1 MSDHALPNLLLN
13 NFSGDYLLRLPADF
27 YKSAKLYL
35 SIAEIKKIQKAYS
48 VAYYAH
54 ENQKR
59 RDGSNYITHPV
70 AVAKILLNLKMDSD
84 SICSAL
90 MHDVLEDCDVTKN
103 DLKTLFGLS
112 VADIVDGVSKLGK
125 LDITSRNE
133 RDANNLQK
141 MMLAMSKDVR
151 VVLVKIC
158 DRLHNMRTIEHL
170 PRYKQIQK
178 SKETIELY
186 GPLAIRI
193 GMQDI
198 RAELEDL
205 AFRCIHPLR
214 ATMLES
220 AINKSSGG
228 RKKIVTKIRKE
239 LKKHLKS
246 NGIERVGVKGREKN
260 IYSIYRK
267 IKSKHKPFSEILDVY
282 GFRILV
288 DSVDECYRALGIIH
302 NYFSPIENKF
312 KDYIAIPKTNGYQAL
327 HTSLL
332 ALDAFPIEVQ
342 IQTRSMWA
350 TANMGIAAHWSYKTD
365 DDAGIGTGLR
375 ASRWLSSLIDLQK
388 KSSNPTEFADSL
400 KKDLDS
406 EEVYLF
412 SPKGDI
418 YALKAGATPI
428 DFAYEVHTGLGDSIV
443 GCKVNRREAP
453 LNVELESGQT
463 VEIITSSKTVEADP
477 AWLNFVVTGKARSG
491 IRARLRNQKVSSARK
506 AGKFMLESELQ
517 RSGKSLKDYRG
528 STLKRVLDS
537 IGVSSLNKLLTEL
550 GSGKRTGNI
559 VAERFYSGLKIRKD
573 TDAKKIKPVFIHD
586 NHIEG
591 VSVVFAKCC
600 HPVYKDPV
608 IAHSDTERGI
618 VIHHKRC
625 KQVAPFISKD
635 PRYIP
640 GKWAVNTKTHVYT
653 AKINIVTIDEM
664 GVLADLVSVFTKAG
678 INIEQINTK
687 NIDSTFASFEMEV
700 DVEDL
705 EELNNIMLKIRS
717 KKITTSCTRLINEK

>member
-1 MSDHALPNLLLN
+1 LSESVLPNHLI
-13 NFSGDYLLRLPADF
+13 NFSDKSLLKLPSSL
-27 YKSAKLYL
+27 YKTCKTYL
-35 SIAEIKKIQKAYS
+35 SSEDIKKIQKAYS
-48 VAYYAH
+48 FAFYAH
-54 ENQKR
+54 MGQKR
-59 RDGSNYITHPV
+59 KDGSDYITHPV
-70 AVAKILLNLKMDSD
+70 AVTEILLELKMDCD
-84 SICSAL
+84 SVCSAL
-90 MHDVLEDCDVTKN
+90 MHDVLEDCNVQKSNLAKMFGDDV
-103 DLKTLFGLS
+103 
-112 VADIVDGVSKLGK
+112 AHIVDGVSKLGK
-125 LDITSRNE
+125 IDHKNIAEKN
-133 RDANNLQK
+133 ANNLQK
-141 MMLAMSKDVR
+141 MALAMANDVR
-151 VVLVKIC
+151 VILVKLC
-158 DRLHNMRTIEHL
+158 DRLHNMRTIEFV
-170 PRYKQIQK
+170 PRKKQIQK
-178 SKETIELY
+178 SKETLDLY
-186 GPLAIRI
+186 GPLALRV
-193 GMQDI
+193 GMQDM
-198 RAELEDL
+198 RAELEDR
-205 AFRCIHPLR
+205 AFKCLHPMR
-214 ATMLES
+214 ADLLKS
-220 AINKSSGG
+220 AIKTSSGG
-228 RKKIVTKIRKE
+228 RKKIVQKIRKE
-239 LKKHLKS
+239 LKSRLKS
-246 NGIERVGVKGREKN
+246 NGIEDAGVKGREKN
-260 IYSIYRK
+260 LYSIYNK
-267 IKSKHKPFSEILDVY
+267 IKTKHKPFSEILDVY

-288 DSVDECYRALGIIH
+288 DSVDDCYRSLGIIH

-332 ALDAFPIEVQ
+332 ALNAFPIEVQ

-365 DDAGIGTGLR
+365 DEAGIGSGLR

-388 KSSNPTEFADSL
+388 KSSNPSEFADSL

-428 DFAYEVHTGLGDSIV
+428 DFAYEVHTGLGNSIV

-491 IRARLRNQKVSSARK
+491 VRARLRTQKVSSARK

-559 VAERFYSGLKIRKD
+559 VAERFYSGLKIRKEKD
-573 TDAKKIKPVFIHD
+573 SKKIKPVFIHD

-640 GKWAVNTKTHVYT
+640 GKWAVNTKTLVYT
-653 AKINIVTIDEM
+653 AKINIVTIDQM

-678 INIEQINTK
+678 LNIEQINTK

-705 EELNNIMLKIRS
+705 EELNNVMLKIRS

>member
-1 MSDHALPNLLLN
+1 LSESVLPNHLI
-13 NFSGDYLLRLPADF
+13 NFSDKSLLKLPSSL
-27 YKSAKLYL
+27 YKTCKTYL
-35 SIAEIKKIQKAYS
+35 SSEDIKKIQKAYS
-48 VAYYAH
+48 FAFYAH
-54 ENQKR
+54 MGQKR
-59 RDGSNYITHPV
+59 KDGSDYITHPV
-70 AVAKILLNLKMDSD
+70 AVTEILLELKMDCD
-84 SICSAL
+84 SVCSAL
-90 MHDVLEDCDVTKN
+90 MHDVLEDCNVQKSN
-103 DLKTLFGLS
+103 LAKMFGDN
-112 VADIVDGVSKLGK
+112 VAHIVDGVSKLGK
-125 LDITSRNE
+125 IDHKNIAEKN
-133 RDANNLQK
+133 ANNLQK
-141 MMLAMSKDVR
+141 MALAMANDVR
-151 VVLVKIC
+151 VILVKLC
-158 DRLHNMRTIEHL
+158 DRLHNMRTIEFV
-170 PRYKQIQK
+170 PRKKQIQK
-178 SKETIELY
+178 SKETLDLY
-186 GPLAIRI
+186 GPLALRV
-193 GMQDI
+193 GMQDM
-198 RAELEDL
+198 RAELEDR
-205 AFRCIHPLR
+205 AFKCLHPMR
-214 ATMLES
+214 ADLLKS
-220 AINKSSGG
+220 AIKTSSGG
-228 RKKIVTKIRKE
+228 RKKIVQKIRKE
-239 LKKHLKS
+239 LKSRLKS
-246 NGIERVGVKGREKN
+246 NGIEDAGVKGREKN
-260 IYSIYRK
+260 LYSIYNK
-267 IKSKHKPFSEILDVY
+267 IKTKHKPFSEILDVY

-288 DSVDECYRALGIIH
+288 DSVDDCYRSLGIIH

-332 ALDAFPIEVQ
+332 ALNAFPIEVQ

-365 DDAGIGTGLR
+365 DEAGIGSGLR

-428 DFAYEVHTGLGDSIV
+428 DFAYEVHTGLGNSIV

-491 IRARLRNQKVSSARK
+491 VRAKLRTQKVSSARK

-559 VAERFYSGLKIRKD
+559 VAERFYSGLKIRKEKD
-573 TDAKKIKPVFIHD
+573 SKKIKPVFIHD

-640 GKWAVNTKTHVYT
+640 GKWAVNTKTLVYT
-653 AKINIVTIDEM
+653 AKINIVTIDQM

-678 INIEQINTK
+678 LNIEQINTK

-705 EELNNIMLKIRS
+705 EELNNVMLKIRS

>member
-1 MSDHALPNLLLN
+1 MSESVLPNHLI
-13 NFSGDYLLRLPADF
+13 NFSDKSLLKLPSPLYKACKTYLN
-27 YKSAKLYL
+27 SE
-35 SIAEIKKIQKAYS
+35 EIKKIQKAYS
-48 VAYYAH
+48 FAFYAH
-54 ENQKR
+54 TGQKR
-59 RDGSNYITHPV
+59 KDGSDYITHPV
-70 AVAKILLNLKMDSD
+70 AVTEILLELKMDSD
-84 SICSAL
+84 SICAAL
-90 MHDVLEDCDVTKN
+90 MHDVLEDCNVQKSNLAKMFGDDV
-103 DLKTLFGLS
+103 
-112 VADIVDGVSKLGK
+112 AHIVDGVSKLGK
-125 LDITSRNE
+125 IDHKNIADKN
-133 RDANNLQK
+133 ANNLQK
-141 MMLAMSKDVR
+141 MALAMANDVR
-151 VVLVKIC
+151 VILVKLC
-158 DRLHNMRTIEHL
+158 DRLHNMRTIEFV
-170 PRYKQIQK
+170 PRKKQIQK
-178 SKETIELY
+178 SKETLDLY
-186 GPLAIRI
+186 GPLALRV

-198 RAELEDL
+198 RAELEDR
-205 AFRCIHPLR
+205 AFKCLHPMR
-214 ATMLES
+214 ADLLEN
-220 AINKSSGG
+220 AIKSSSGG
-228 RKKIVTKIRKE
+228 RKKIVQKIRKE
-239 LKKHLKS
+239 LKSRLKS
-246 NGIERVGVKGREKN
+246 NGIEDAGVKGREKN
-260 IYSIYRK
+260 LYSIYNK
-267 IKSKHKPFSEILDVY
+267 IKTKHKPFSEILDVY

-288 DSVDECYRALGIIH
+288 DSVDDCYRSLGIIH

-350 TANMGIAAHWSYKTD
+350 TANMGVAAHWSYKTD

-388 KSSNPTEFADSL
+388 KSSNPSEFADSL

-463 VEIITSSKTVEADP
+463 VEIITSSKIVEADP

-491 IRARLRNQKVSSARK
+491 IRSRLRTQKVSSARK

-640 GKWAVNTKTHVYT
+640 GKWAVNTKTLVYT

-664 GVLADLVSVFTKAG
+664 GVLADLISVFTNAG
-678 INIEQINTK
+678 LNIEQINTK

-705 EELNNIMLKIRS
+705 EELNNVMLKIRS

>member
-1 MSDHALPNLLLN
+1 MSESVLPNHLI
-13 NFSGDYLLRLPADF
+13 NFSDKSLLKLPSSL
-27 YKSAKLYL
+27 YKTCKTYL
-35 SIAEIKKIQKAYS
+35 SSEDIKKIQKAYS
-48 VAYYAH
+48 FAFYAH
-54 ENQKR
+54 MGQKR
-59 RDGSNYITHPV
+59 KDGSDYITHPV
-70 AVAKILLNLKMDSD
+70 AVTEILLELKMDCD
-84 SICSAL
+84 SVCSAL
-90 MHDVLEDCDVTKN
+90 MHDVLEDCNVQKSNLAKMFGDDV
-103 DLKTLFGLS
+103 
-112 VADIVDGVSKLGK
+112 AHIVDGVSKLGK
-125 LDITSRNE
+125 IDHKNIAEKN
-133 RDANNLQK
+133 ANNLQK
-141 MMLAMSKDVR
+141 MALAMANDVR
-151 VVLVKIC
+151 VILVKLC
-158 DRLHNMRTIEHL
+158 DRLHNMRTIEFV
-170 PRYKQIQK
+170 PRKKQIQK
-178 SKETIELY
+178 SKETLDLY
-186 GPLAIRI
+186 GPLALRV
-193 GMQDI
+193 GMQDM
-198 RAELEDL
+198 RAELEDR
-205 AFRCIHPLR
+205 AFKCLHPMR
-214 ATMLES
+214 ADLLKS
-220 AINKSSGG
+220 AIKTSSGG
-228 RKKIVTKIRKE
+228 RKKIVQKIRKE
-239 LKKHLKS
+239 LKSRLKS
-246 NGIERVGVKGREKN
+246 NGIEDAGVKGREKN
-260 IYSIYRK
+260 LYSIYNK
-267 IKSKHKPFSEILDVY
+267 IKTKHKPFSEILDVY

-288 DSVDECYRALGIIH
+288 DSVDDCYRSLGIIH

-332 ALDAFPIEVQ
+332 ALNAFPIEVQ

-365 DDAGIGTGLR
+365 DNAGIGKGLR

-388 KSSNPTEFADSL
+388 KSSNSSEFADSL

-428 DFAYEVHTGLGDSIV
+428 DFAYEVHTGLGNSIV

-491 IRARLRNQKVSSARK
+491 VRARLRTQKVSSARK

-559 VAERFYSGLKIRKD
+559 VAERFYSGLKIRKEKD
-573 TDAKKIKPVFIHD
+573 SKRIKPVFIHD

-640 GKWAVNTKTHVYT
+640 GKWAVNTKTLVYT
-653 AKINIVTIDEM
+653 AKINIVTIDQM

-678 INIEQINTK
+678 LNIEQINTK

-705 EELNNIMLKIRS
+705 EELNNVMLKIRS

>member
-1 MSDHALPNLLLN
+1 LSDHALPNLLLN

-302 NYFSPIENKF
+302 NYFSPIESRF
-312 KDYIAIPKTNGYQAL
+312 KDYIAIPKSNGYQAL

-332 ALDAFPIEVQ
+332 ALNAFPIEVQ
-342 IQTRSMWA
+342 IQTR
-350 TANMGIAAHWSYKTD
+350 NMYSIASFGIAAHWQYKTKED
-365 DDAGIGTGLR
+365 DISSGLR
-375 ASRWLSSLIDLQK
+375 ATKWLTGLVDLQK
-388 KSSNPTEFADSL
+388 KTNNPSEFAQSI
-400 KKDLDS
+400 KTDLDS
-406 EEVYLF
+406 NEVFLF
-412 SPKGDI
+412 SPKGEI
-418 YALKAGATPI
+418 YALRKGSTPI
-428 DFAYEVHTGLGDSIV
+428 DFAYEVHTDLGDNII
-443 GCKVNRREAP
+443 GCKVNRNEVP
-453 LNVELESGQT
+453 LNIELETGQT
-463 VEIITSSKTVEADP
+463 VEIIASKKSSELDP
-477 AWLNFVVTGKARSG
+477 SWLNYVVTSKARSA
-491 IRARLRNQKVSSARK
+491 IRARLRKQKISDARK
-506 AGKFMLESELQ
+506 AGKVMLETELKRGGSSLSE
-517 RSGKSLKDYRG
+517 YRG
-528 STLKRVLDS
+528 SSLKKILDS
-537 IGVSSLNKLLTEL
+537 IGVTSLNKLLTDL
-550 GSGKRTGNI
+550 GLGKRTGSI
-559 VAERFYSGLKIRKD
+559 IAERFYSGLQIREGIKEVNPVLILDNKI
-573 TDAKKIKPVFIHD
+573 
-586 NHIEG
+586 E
-591 VSVVFAKCC
+591 SVTVRFAKCC
-600 HPVYKDPV
+600 LPVYEDAV
-608 IAHSDTERGI
+608 VAHSDTERGM

-625 KQVAPFISKD
+625 KQVKPFIKKD
-635 PRYIP
+635 PRYMPAIW
-640 GKWAVNTKTHVYT
+640 GENKKDHSYKARIDVNTEDRVGVLSDLGSIFARSAINIGSVNTKT
-653 AKINIVTIDEM
+653 IDKK
-664 GVLADLVSVFTKAG
+664 FAG
-678 INIEQINTK
+678 FEIEI
-687 NIDSTFASFEMEV
+687 EV
-700 DVEDL
+700 KDRK
-705 EELNNIMLKIRS
+705 ELRNIMQKVRS
-717 KKITTSCTRLINEK
+717 MKLTTSCKRNINEN

>member
-59 RDGSNYITHPV
+59 KDGSNYITHPV

-302 NYFSPIENKF
+302 NYFSPIENRF
-312 KDYIAIPKTNGYQAL
+312 KDYIAIPKSNGYQAL

-332 ALDAFPIEVQ
+332 ALNAFPIEVQ
-342 IQTRSMWA
+342 IQTR
-350 TANMGIAAHWSYKTD
+350 NMYSIASFGIAAHWQYKTKED
-365 DDAGIGTGLR
+365 DISSGLR
-375 ASRWLSSLIDLQK
+375 ATKWLTGLVDLQK
-388 KSSNPTEFADSL
+388 KTNNPSEFAQSI
-400 KKDLDS
+400 KTDLDS
-406 EEVYLF
+406 NEVFLF
-412 SPKGDI
+412 SPKGEI
-418 YALKAGATPI
+418 YALRKGSTPI
-428 DFAYEVHTGLGDSIV
+428 DFAYEVHTDLGDNII
-443 GCKVNRREAP
+443 GCKVNRNEVP
-453 LNVELESGQT
+453 LNIELETGQT
-463 VEIITSSKTVEADP
+463 VEIIASKKSSELDP
-477 AWLNFVVTGKARSG
+477 SWLNYVVTSKARSA
-491 IRARLRNQKVSSARK
+491 IRARLRKQKISDARK
-506 AGKFMLESELQ
+506 AGKVMLETELKRGGSSLSE
-517 RSGKSLKDYRG
+517 YRG
-528 STLKRVLDS
+528 SSLKKILDS
-537 IGVSSLNKLLTEL
+537 IGVTSLNKLLTDL
-550 GSGKRTGNI
+550 GLGKRTGSI
-559 VAERFYSGLKIRKD
+559 IAERFYSGLQIREGIKEVNPVLILDNKI
-573 TDAKKIKPVFIHD
+573 
-586 NHIEG
+586 E
-591 VSVVFAKCC
+591 SVTVRFAKCC
-600 HPVYKDPV
+600 LPVYEDAV
-608 IAHSDTERGI
+608 VAHSDTERGM

-625 KQVAPFISKD
+625 KQVKPFIKKD
-635 PRYIP
+635 PRYMPAIW
-640 GKWAVNTKTHVYT
+640 GENKKDHLYKARIDVNTEDRVGVLSDLGSIFARSAINIGSVNTKT
-653 AKINIVTIDEM
+653 IDKK
-664 GVLADLVSVFTKAG
+664 FAG
-678 INIEQINTK
+678 FEIEI
-687 NIDSTFASFEMEV
+687 EV
-700 DVEDL
+700 KDRK
-705 EELNNIMLKIRS
+705 ELRNIMQKVRS
-717 KKITTSCTRLINEK
+717 MKLTTSCKRNINEN